1 MLGRPTSGRADR
13 MKEFI
18 LQRFLL
24 MVVVLLAVS
33 MVSFIIMELP
43 PGSFRRCAFSL
54 RNSS

>member
-1 MLGRPTSGRADR
+1 

-43 PGSFRRCAFSL
+43 PGDPFDAALSA
-54 RNSS
+54 